1 VARNIVSYY
10 RKTGIGVVRI
20 SSIRVANYSRIRD
33 LDLDIRGHAVIVGAN
48 DVGKSSLLRLLNL
61 TLGGTTGQ
69 LYQQLSLAD
78 LADPAQELTCDVVLD
93 SLTDDERTLF
103 PGEIDIDPDDQSET
117 LPIRLAVTQDVA
129 DADAV
134 AVRRWFPVAGHERA
148 PTREQ
153 LAAFGWRYLS
163 AVRGTSA
170 SAIEGPASALQTLL
184 RAIDLGVEKGELTGL
199 LDTFNEKLGASE
211 RLAGLRKDIAAHLS
225 RAMPKVIDQSDL
237 AVRTA
242 ADPTTD
248 VLDSV
253 SMFFERDGAHVPLA
267 EQSDGL
273 RQLMAMTLFD
283 LAEGEANI
291 IAVDEPEIH
300 LHPVSQRTVADLFAH
315 SANQRILVT
324 HSPYIVQRFEP
335 SQVIAVSP
343 DGTCHQISASKLTA
357 VQKLQ
362 ANWWSPRL
370 LEALTAPFVIAV
382 EGISDRVIIEATATA
397 MGISLDR
404 CGALVIE
411 LDGADKFRH
420 VHKLIGPDGF
430 GVRVL
435 GLVDEAEKGPWLTAL
450 GGRSALGTSLWV
462 CEPDL
467 EAEYCNGLTAQVVAQ
482 ALITAGACRQAGILQ
497 ACGAASIAD
506 LQPGDVA
513 KFCRERKVVAAVAV
527 ATAITAAIASSLPNV
542 SALLAKLQ
550 QLAAA

>member
-1 VARNIVSYY
+1 M
-10 RKTGIGVVRI
+10 RI
-20 SSIRVANYSRIRD
+20 SRMIIANYGRIRD

-78 LADPAQELTCDVVLD
+78 LADPALELTCDIVLD

-103 PGEIDIDPDDQSET
+103 PNEIDIDPDDQSET
-117 LPIRLAVTQDVA
+117 LAIRLTVTQDDV
-129 DADAV
+129 DAEAV
-134 AVRRWFPVAGHERA
+134 AVRRWFPVAGHERG

-170 SAIEGPASALQTLL
+170 SAIEGPASGLQTLL
-184 RAIDLGVEKGELTGL
+184 RAIDLGAEKGELAGL
-199 LDTFNEKLGASE
+199 LDSFNEKLDASE

-225 RAMPKVIDQSDL
+225 RAMPKVIEQGDL

-242 ADPTTD
+242 ADPATD

-283 LAEGEANI
+283 LAEGAANI

-300 LHPVSQRTVADLFAH
+300 LHPSSQRTVADLFAR
-315 SANQRILVT
+315 SANQRLVVT

-343 DGTCHQISASKLTA
+343 DGACHQISASKFSV

-362 ANWWSPRL
+362 ANWWSSRL
-370 LEALTAPFVIAV
+370 LEALTAAFAIVV
-382 EGISDRVIIEATATA
+382 EGVSDRVIIEATAAA
-397 MGISLDR
+397 MGVSLDR
-404 CGALVIE
+404 CGALVLE

-435 GLVDEAEKGPWLTAL
+435 GLVDEAEKGAWLTAL
-450 GGRSALGTSLWV
+450 GGRSALDTSLWV
-462 CEPDL
+462 CNPDL
-467 EAEYCNGLTAQVVAQ
+467 EAEYCNALTAQVVGQ
-482 ALITAGACRQAGILQ
+482 ALITAGGCRQAGILQ
-497 ACGAASIAD
+497 ACAAGSIAD
-506 LQPGDVA
+506 LQPDDVA
-513 KFCRERKVVAAVAV
+513 KFCRERKVVAATAV
-527 ATAITAAIASSLPNV
+527 ATAITAETASSLPSV
-542 SALLAKLQ
+542 SGLLAKLQ
-550 QLAAA
+550 QLAVA